1 MSLEPPPNAEVV
13 LRTSKGDLAI
23 ELWTKEAPQT
33 CRRFIER
40 CRAGAYV
47 GQAFG
52 RISKQ
57 SLIQVDD
64 PRARFDLPLETHARL
79 KFGARGM
86 LGAVR
91 GDAAST
97 VDSFFVTCR
106 AAPELNGTHT
116 VFGRVVG
123 ASYYTVVAIHDG
135 EVGSDGESPV
145 FPVAITASEV
155 KREAPAAEATTGAP
169 QPQEAP
175 PAPKTEAPVA
185 APRRPKVKLSL
196 DFEDDAEVPLK
207 VRSAFE
213 PLRETQRVAAGVAKE
228 AGGQHTSPTAQ
239 SPETPQGALGVE
251 RASESAPGGQD
262 AAMEGAA
269 TEGAATEGAA
279 AEGAFTEGT
288 ATEGAAAES
297 AATEGAAAEGAS
309 TEGTATE
316 GAAAESAA
324 TDGADAMPAKVDVTA
339 GSNAAVVSAATAGD
353 AAAAPSAAAAA
364 PSAAAA
370 APSAA
375 AAARR
380 GAPDPIDSDYD
391 PYLDLASE
399 EEISPSATLTHVW
412 P

>member
-79 KFGARGM
+79 KFGTRGM

-123 ASYYTVVAIHDG
+123 ALYYTVVAIHDG
-135 EVGSDGESPV
+135 EVGLDGESPV

-175 PAPKTEAPVA
+175 PAPKTEAQVA

-207 VRSAFE
+207 VRLAFE

-228 AGGQHTSPTAQ
+228 AGGQHTLPTAQ

-251 RASESAPGGQD
+251 RASELAPGGQD

-269 TEGAATEGAA
+269 TEG
-279 AEGAFTEGT
+279 
-288 ATEGAAAES
+288 

-399 EEISPSATLTHVW
+399 EEISPLATLTHVW